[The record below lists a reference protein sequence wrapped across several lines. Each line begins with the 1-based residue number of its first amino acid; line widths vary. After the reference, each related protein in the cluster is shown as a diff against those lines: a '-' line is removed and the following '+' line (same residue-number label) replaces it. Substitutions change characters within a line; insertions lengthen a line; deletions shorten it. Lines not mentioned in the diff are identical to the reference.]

1 MVTTVLKDRKTI
13 IPYMETT
20 PRLRFARMVIFV
32 LKTSFIKRQKIS
44 KGRPLNSEFSPV
56 SQAVTARGDI
66 AFNVHPATDV
76 QQLD

>member
-13 IPYMETT
+13 ILYMETT

-32 LKTSFIKRQKIS
+32 LKTSFTRREKIS
-44 KGRPLNSEFSPV
+44 KVRPLNSEYSPV
-56 SQAVTARGDI
+56 NQEVTARGDK
-66 AFNVHPATDV
+66 ASNVHPATDV